1 MSGSWIAPDRD
12 PRESD
17 YTRGERATL
26 VEYLRAYRLTLE
38 LKCQDLTP
46 EQLAQRSVPPSSLSL
61 LGLVRHMADVEFNW
75 FRRVMGRRPE
85 LPRMW
90 GKSERRDGD
99 FDGAVGTQECVDE
112 AFMLWRAQIA
122 YAESVVE
129 DAESLDVT
137 GLHGTGS
144 DALGGEIEL
153 REVLVHMI
161 EEYARHCGHADL
173 LRERIDGRTGQ

>member
-1 MSGSWIAPDRD
+1 VSGSWIAPDRD

-46 EQLAQRSVPPSSLSL
+46 VQPAQRSVPPSSLSL

-75 FRRVMGRRPE
+75 FRRVMGRRPDV
-85 LPRMW
+85 PRMW

-99 FDGAVGTQECVDE
+99 FDGAAGTQECVDE
-112 AFMLWRAQIA
+112 AFTLWRAEIA
-122 YAESVVE
+122 YAESVV
-129 DAESLDVT
+129 DASESLDVT
-137 GLHGTGS
+137 GLHG
-144 DALGGEIEL
+144 AEGEIEL

-173 LRERIDGRTGQ
+173 LRECIDGRTGQ

>member
-1 MSGSWIAPDRD
+1 MDRV
-12 PRESD
+12 RTATRGRATVH
-17 YTRGERATL
+17 TRGERATL
-26 VEYLRAYRLTLE
+26 VDYLRLYRLTLE

-46 EQLAQRSVPPSSLSL
+46 EQLAHP
-61 LGLVRHMADVEFNW
+61 VRPAVDAVAARAGPAPGRRRVQSW
-75 FRRVMGRRPE
+75 FRRVMDRDLE

-112 AFMLWRAQIA
+112 AFMLWRARSRTRSRWSRGR
-122 YAESVVE
+122 EPGR
-129 DAESLDVT
+129 T

-144 DALGGEIEL
+144 DGLGGEIEL

-173 LRERIDGRTGQ
+173 LRECIDGRTGQ